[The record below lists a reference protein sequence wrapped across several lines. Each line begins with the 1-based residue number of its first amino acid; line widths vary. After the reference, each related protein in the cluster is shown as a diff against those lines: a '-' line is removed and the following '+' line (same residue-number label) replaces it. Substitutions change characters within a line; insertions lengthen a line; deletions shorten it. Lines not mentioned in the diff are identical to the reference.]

1 MMSKKYNV
9 VVVGIGAVGG
19 EMVKILDQRNFPINQ
34 LKILA
39 RSSREEE
46 IGGRTYQV
54 TAAAEE
60 ELAGADF
67 VFFAGTEGA
76 SGASATYLPAA
87 KKAGAVSIDNGGD
100 FRMDPEVPLVIP
112 EVNPEDIRKHKGM
125 IASPNCSTIQMLVAV
140 APIYRESPV
149 RRLIAS
155 TYQAVSG
162 TGRDAIRELREQAP
176 VVLSGE
182 GEVICSTYPHQIAFN
197 VLPQIGSFKEYGFTT
212 EEWKMDRETRKMLH
226 DDSMRIT
233 CTAVRVPVFN
243 GHAESVYIET
253 EDVIPVERVREILSA
268 APGVILVDDPDNGEY
283 PMPIDASGKDA
294 VYVGRIRQDPHVE
307 NGLHLWVVSDNIRK
321 GAALNVIQIAEKMI
335 EDGLV

>member
-1 MMSKKYNV
+1 MMSKKYNI

-19 EMVKILDQRNFPINQ
+19 EMVKILDQRNFPIDQ

-60 ELAGADF
+60 ELGGADF

-100 FRMDPEVPLVIP
+100 FRMDPDVPLVIP
-112 EVNPEDIRKHKGM
+112 EVNPEDISKHKGL

-162 TGRDAIRELREQAP
+162 TGRAAIRELREQTPKILA
-176 VVLSGE
+176 GD
-182 GEVICSTYPHQIAFN
+182 GEVECSVYPHQIAFN

-233 CTAVRVPVFN
+233 CTAVRVPVFY
-243 GHAESVYIET
+243 GHGESVYIET
-253 EDVIPVERVREILSA
+253 EDVIPLDRVREILASA
-268 APGVILVDDPDNGEY
+268 PSVILVDDPERGEY
-283 PMPIDASGKDA
+283 PMPIDAAGKDA

-307 NGLHLWVVSDNIRK
+307 NGLHLWIVSDNIRK

-335 EDGLV
+335 EDGLI